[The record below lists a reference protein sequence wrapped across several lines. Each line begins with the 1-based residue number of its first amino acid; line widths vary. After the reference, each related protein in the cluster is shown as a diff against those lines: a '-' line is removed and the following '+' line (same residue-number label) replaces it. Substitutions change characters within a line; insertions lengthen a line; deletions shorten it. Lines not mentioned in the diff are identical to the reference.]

1 MGSGGWPRRQKGLLQ
16 SGFLLSAALG
26 LVGAGLLYDHLQR
39 RARAAEGQASLAR
52 GQQEAMAAQLQVVYE
67 HRSRLERSLQK
78 ERGDHK
84 KTKEDFLVY
93 KLEAQEALNKEKQDA
108 MNRYGALSSQH
119 KILKNQHEDVKKQL
133 RELQGQHNGL
143 KLEQRRTLESHG
155 QQLAQLQRDRDSEVA
170 GLQDLVSKLRAE
182 SRLLRQA
189 HQEVHTQLL
198 GAQAQVEEFRQLKEA
213 LQKMPSFKD
222 LGPGPQEPTSRV
234 GGSRAHLEHPK
245 VIISTARIPR
255 EAQAPVA
262 PARVPTRLQ
271 EPGQG
276 RVSHLARVANP
287 QPTSLLSDQRVQGG
301 AEAWLRETGA
311 PPSLPPAPGREPPV
325 HPASRTP
332 PVQMQSWQDIVN
344 KVNAQMGEEQG
355 GQNGN
360 VPAANQDKEVVHP
373 AVNQGGD
380 PNDGTDEEELEMDA
394 GMIEREEDVR
404 PQKDPATQELLRAAG
419 QPPASP
425 SWVPAE
431 DPGPAQ
437 DPNNQ
442 GEDEFEEAELERPE
456 FEGRTGKTGPRPE
469 KARDLLDNHRDNR
482 EPEDRG
488 GEEDESDDPQLV
500 PQGGTRVALSRTR
513 FRFRKESYY

>member
-1 MGSGGWPRRQKGLLQ
+1 MGLGTEPRVAGWHCSSIYALPGRKAGWVRGGEGGCWAEGTKGSGNFVTNWLILTP
-16 SGFLLSAALG
+16 
-26 LVGAGLLYDHLQR
+26 
-39 RARAAEGQASLAR
+39 
-52 GQQEAMAAQLQVVYE
+52 
-67 HRSRLERSLQK
+67 
-78 ERGDHK
+78 
-84 KTKEDFLVY
+84 DFLVY
-93 KLEAQEALNKEKQDA
+93 KLEAQEALNKEKQDS

-143 KLEQRRTLESHG
+143 KLEQRRMLESHG

-170 GLQDLVSKLRAE
+170 GLQDLVLKLRAE

-222 LGPGPQEPTSRV
+222 LGPGPREPSSRA
-234 GGSRAHLEHPK
+234 GGSQAHLEHPK

-262 PARVPTRLQ
+262 DPPGQPPARVPNRLQ

-276 RVSHLARVANP
+276 RVIHLARVANP
-287 QPTSLLSDQRVQGG
+287 RPTSLLSNQRVQKG
-301 AEAWLRETGA
+301 AEAWLQETG
-311 PPSLPPAPGREPPV
+311 PPPALPSAAQGRMPLV

-360 VPAANQDKEVVHP
+360 LPPANQDKEAVHP
-373 AVNQGGD
+373 PANQGGD
-380 PNDGTDEEELEMDA
+380 PKEGTDEEELEMDA

-404 PQKDPATQELLRAAG
+404 PQKDPATQELLGAAR

-425 SWVPAE
+425 TWVPDEA
-431 DPGPAQ
+431 PGPAQDPAQ

-456 FEGRTGKTGPRPE
+456 FEGGTGKAGPRLE
-469 KARDLLDNHRDNR
+469 KARDLLDNYQDNR
-482 EPEDRG
+482 EPEDHG
-488 GEEDESDDPQLV
+488 GEEDESEQPQLV
-500 PQGGTRVALSRTR
+500 PQGRGRVALSRTR
-513 FRFRKESYY
+513 IRKDSYY

>member
-1 MGSGGWPRRQKGLLQ
+1 MGAGGWPRRQKGLLQ

-39 RARAAEGQASLAR
+39 RARAAEGQAALAR
-52 GQQEAMAAQLQVVYE
+52 GQQEAMSAQLQVVYE

-93 KLEAQEALNKEKQDA
+93 KLEAQEALNKEKQDS

-143 KLEQRRTLESHG
+143 KLEQRRMLESHG

-170 GLQDLVSKLRAE
+170 GLQDLVLKLRAE

-222 LGPGPQEPTSRV
+222 LGPGPREPSSRA
-234 GGSRAHLEHPK
+234 GGSQAHLEHPK

-262 PARVPTRLQ
+262 DPPGQPPARVPNRLQ

-276 RVSHLARVANP
+276 RVIHLARVANP
-287 QPTSLLSDQRVQGG
+287 RPTSLLSNQRVQKG
-301 AEAWLRETGA
+301 AEAWLQETG
-311 PPSLPPAPGREPPV
+311 PPPALPSAAQGRMPLV

-332 PVQMQSWQDIVN
+332 PVQMQRCRDDRERGGRASAEGSCHSRALAPGPAQD
-344 KVNAQMGEEQG
+344 
-355 GQNGN
+355 
-360 VPAANQDKEVVHP
+360 
-373 AVNQGGD
+373 
-380 PNDGTDEEELEMDA
+380 
-394 GMIEREEDVR
+394 
-404 PQKDPATQELLRAAG
+404 
-419 QPPASP
+419 
-425 SWVPAE
+425 
-431 DPGPAQ
+431 PAQ

-456 FEGRTGKTGPRPE
+456 FEGGTGKAGPRLE
-469 KARDLLDNHRDNR
+469 KARDLLDNYQDNR
-482 EPEDRG
+482 EPEDHG
-488 GEEDESDDPQLV
+488 GEEDESEQPQLV
-500 PQGGTRVALSRTR
+500 PQGRGRVALSRTR
-513 FRFRKESYY
+513 IRKDSYY